1 MSVEAK
7 IKELL
12 SRANEQ
18 KQLTEESAENLN
30 AAGYGDAGSKA
41 ASSAKKDTSKA
52 GQAAIAGDTTQPK
65 QGSSEDPSIDK
76 LDDLE
81 PGKTAA
87 AKASKEP
94 NTLNTKGDA
103 KSVKTQAMEEE
114 EIDGEIIIE
123 DEEDTAVDVSAE
135 LNSIFGE
142 ELSEEFKSK
151 ATSIFE
157 AAVIARVNS
166 EMDKVVAK
174 LEEQAAAELAT
185 FKETIVEKVDGYLN
199 YVVEQWMEENQVAI
213 DSGLRTEIA
222 EDFISGLK
230 NLFVEHYIE
239 VPEEKYDVMDELQT
253 KTVELESKLNES
265 IDANIELSKELEEL
279 KASKIFEEQ
288 TKGLADT
295 EVAKLKKLVEGIDF
309 GSEDL
314 YREKISVIKENYFP
328 KAAKNSPEKML
339 VEESGTTPTFNSNDP
354 MAKYVQ
360 SLSRTVKSR

>member
-12 SRANEQ
+12 GRASEQ

-30 AAGYGDAGSKA
+30 AAGYGDAGAKA
-41 ASSAKKDTSKA
+41 AMIAKKDTSKA
-52 GQAAIAGDTTQPK
+52 GTAAIAGDTKQPK
-65 QGSSEDPSIDK
+65 QGSSEDPSIEE

-87 AKASKEP
+87 SKSSKEP
-94 NTLNTKGDA
+94 ATLNTKGDA
-103 KSVKTQAMEEE
+103 KSVKTQAMEAE

-123 DEEDTAVDVSAE
+123 DEEKDLDVSLE

-142 ELSEEFKSK
+142 ELSEEFKAK

-174 LEEQAAAELAT
+174 LEEQAASELLT
-185 FKETIVEKVDGYLN
+185 FKDTIVEKVDGYLN

-213 DSGLRTEIA
+213 DAGLRTEIA

-230 NLFVEHYIE
+230 NLFVEHYID
-239 VPEEKYDVMDELQT
+239 VPEEKYNVMDELQT
-253 KTVELESKLNES
+253 KSEELEEKLNES
-265 IDANIELSKELEEL
+265 IGANIELSKELEAL

-288 TKGLADT
+288 AKDLADT

-360 SLSRTVKSR
+360 SLSRTIKSR

>member
-12 SRANEQ
+12 GRGSEQ

-41 ASSAKKDTSKA
+41 ASSAKKDTSKS
-52 GQAAIAGDTTQPK
+52 GTAAIAGDTNIRK
-65 QGSSEDPSIDK
+65 QGSSEDPSIEK
-76 LDDLE
+76 LEDLE

-87 AKASKEP
+87 AKASKETP
-94 NTLNTKGDA
+94 PTTKGDA

-114 EIDGEIIIE
+114 EIEGETIT
-123 DEEDTAVDVSAE
+123 EEEADLDVSLE

-142 ELSEEFKSK
+142 ELSEEFKAK

-174 LEEQAAAELAT
+174 LEEQAAAELVT
-185 FKETIVEKVDGYLN
+185 FKDTIVEKVDGYLN

-213 DSGLRTEIA
+213 DAGLRTEIA

-230 NLFVEHYIE
+230 NLFVEHYID
-239 VPEEKYDVMDELQT
+239 VPEEKYNVMDELQT
-253 KTVELESKLNES
+253 KSEELEEKLNES
-265 IDANIELSKELEEL
+265 IGANIELSKELEAL

-288 TKGLADT
+288 AKDLADT

-360 SLSRTVKSR
+360 SLSRTIKSR

>member
-65 QGSSEDPSIDK
+65 QGSSEDPSMEK

-81 PGKTAA
+81 PGKTASS
-87 AKASKEP
+87 KMSKEP

-114 EIDGEIIIE
+114 EH
-123 DEEDTAVDVSAE
+123 DEEVIVEEEEEALDVSAE

-157 AAVIARVNS
+157 EAVIARVNS

-253 KTVELESKLNES
+253 KTEELESKLNES
-265 IDANIELSKELEEL
+265 IDANIELAKELEEL

>member
-12 SRANEQ
+12 TRANEQ

-94 NTLNTKGDA
+94 NTLNPKGDA
-103 KSVKTQAMEEE
+103 KSVKTQAMEDTEQDEEVIAEE
-114 EIDGEIIIE
+114 E
-123 DEEDTAVDVSAE
+123 AVDVSAE

-142 ELSEEFKSK
+142 DLSEEFKAK
-151 ATSIFE
+151 ASSIFE

-174 LEEQAAAELAT
+174 LEEQAAAELLT

-199 YVVEQWMEENQVAI
+199 YVVEQWMVENQVAI

-253 KTVELESKLNES
+253 VAQELETKLNES
-265 IDANIELSKELEEL
+265 IDENIELAKELEEL

-288 TKGLADT
+288 AKDLADT
-295 EVAKLKKLVEGIDF
+295 EVSKLKKLVEGIDF

-339 VEESGTTPTFNSNDP
+339 VEESGSVPAFNGNDP

-360 SLSRTVKSR
+360 SLSRTIKSR